1 MADRLHSGIFCGRK
15 ACDEACVP
23 CCETA
28 GSPGV
33 YYDCDFYND
42 RLSDVPGDELY
53 CDTAFHESWKRDYRA
68 VATEDRAEFS
78 NGTVLADFL
87 CGTGGT
93 EPVRAA
99 E

>member
-1 MADRLHSGIFCGRK
+1 MADRLHPGVFYSRK
-15 ACDEACVP
+15 ACDEACISHRD
-23 CCETA
+23 TA

-53 CDTAFHESWKRDYRA
+53 RDTAFHESGKRDHRT
-68 VATEDRAEFS
+68 VAAEDRAEFS

-87 CGTGGT
+87 CRTGST
-93 EPVRAA
+93 ESVRAA
-99 E
+99 K

>member
-1 MADRLHSGIFCGRK
+1 MADRLHPGVFYSRK
-15 ACDEACVP
+15 ACDEACISHRD
-23 CCETA
+23 TA
-28 GSPGV
+28 GSSGI
-33 YYDCDFYND
+33 YHDRDFHDD
-42 RLSDVPGDELY
+42 RLPDVSGDEFY
-53 CDTAFHESWKRDYRA
+53 RDTAFHESGKRDHRT
-68 VATEDRAEFS
+68 VAAEDRAEFS

>member
-1 MADRLHSGIFCGRK
+1 MADRLHSGVFYSRK
-15 ACDEACVP
+15 ACDEACISHRD
-23 CCETA
+23 TA

-78 NGTVLADFL
+78 DGAVLADFL
-87 CGTGGT
+87 CRTGGT
-93 EPVRAA
+93 ESVWAA